1 MHNGKRKT
9 LEYKLLWTG
18 WAYGMISE
26 NLTLTLGIIGGI
38 TLIWLNI
45 EGIITHRK
53 NRK

>member
-1 MHNGKRKT
+1 MENGK
-9 LEYKLLWTG
+9 LLSINFLWTG

-26 NLTLTLGIIGGI
+26 NLTLVVGIIGGI